1 MRYSEL
7 FEKRRGGDRNP
18 RQTEGDIIK
27 ILNDYSRRNEYYFI
41 SYTTVDKLGIN
52 TQTVY
57 NTPIGIY
64 CYPLTKGIIDIISG
78 GLSSV
83 PFMGKANYIWLFRS
97 RDMESGLDL
106 NNYDRDRFMDDLEK
120 LFIYINSKDS
130 SITRDIFNRILSFSR
145 DRAIV
150 KTYGGIM
157 WFFTRNLGMIL
168 AGMNRKF
175 FTRELFNIGD
185 RVFYHSFRNDDLYV
199 SDDDGN
205 VVGRIVGID
214 KSSKKYR
221 VEFHVLDTE
230 DYSFRVLD
238 SDEDDEFEDDIPVDE
253 YAIEEISFND
263 PYLLPYSSDFSLG
276 IFWDNNDLSF
286 EGNNNSAIT
295 KWTVLLYRVLGYQ
308 WVIDNGDGIIHG
320 NEPIQAIFFNKS
332 YIDVIERFTN
342 PVRKR

>member
-1 MRYSEL
+1 MRYCEL

-27 ILNDYSRRNEYYFI
+27 VLSDYSRRNEYYFI
-41 SYTTVDKLGIN
+41 SYTMVDKLGIN
-52 TQTVY
+52 PHSYY

-64 CYPLTKGIIDIISG
+64 CYPLTKGIIDVISG

-120 LFIYINSKDS
+120 LFSYINSKDS
-130 SITRDIFNRILSFSR
+130 SITRGIFNRILSHSR

-205 VVGRIVGID
+205 VVGKIVGID

-221 VEFHVLDTE
+221 VEFHVLEPD
-230 DYSFRVLD
+230 DYSD
-238 SDEDDEFEDDIPVDE
+238 DYSDEDEIHQDI
-253 YAIEEISFND
+253 IEIHEISFND

-276 IFWDNNDLSF
+276 IFWDHKDISF

-332 YIDVIERFTN
+332 YIDVIERFAN